1 MAYPENNGKN
11 RYELASKILSGWS
24 REDLEEYV
32 ITQFVDDYRYYP
44 DIFEET
50 WDDFKDSFEWSA
62 ELRDSMKEDCPN
74 PGCYCMAC
82 EKDESDIKSWQVE
95 DATNGRR

>member
-1 MAYPENNGKN
+1 MAYPDNNDNN

-32 ITQFVDDYRYYP
+32 ITQFVDDYRHAP

-50 WDDFKDSFEWSA
+50 WDDFKDSFEWSE
-62 ELRDSMKEDCPN
+62 ELRESMKKDCPN
-74 PGCYCMAC
+74 PGCYCGAC
-82 EKDESDIKSWQVE
+82 DKDDNES
-95 DATNGRR
+95 R

>member
-1 MAYPENNGKN
+1 MAYPENNDNN

-32 ITQFVDDYRYYP
+32 TTQFVDDYRHAP

-50 WDDFKDSFEWSA
+50 WDDFKDSFEWSE
-62 ELRDSMKEDCPN
+62 ELRDSIEEDCAN
-74 PGCYCMAC
+74 PKCCRGECKK
-82 EKDESDIKSWQVE
+82 E
-95 DATNGRR
+95 

>member
-1 MAYPENNGKN
+1 MAYPENNEKN
-11 RYELASKILSGWS
+11 RRELVENIISGWDV
-24 REDLEEYV
+24 EDLYK
-32 ITQFVDDYRYYP
+32 FVVDSYANDYLLNPSVFEDD
-44 DIFEET
+44 
-50 WDDFKDSFEWSA
+50 WDDFKDSYEWSA

-82 EKDESDIKSWQVE
+82 EKDGSDIKSWQVE